1 MYWSERHFHTGL
13 TFQTKNPY
21 PCINSIWIHSNI
33 YHTWF
38 LILMHMSVSFPNS
51 LCKQQDEEQYVFHVN
66 EHPPKAA
73 LNDNLKLAPDAD
85 KPIELSNPSS
95 TADVFTDKSLKSTP
109 YYTITRA
116 IWQTHRII
124 KQQVKKTEKQHWGC
138 SFNFIFSL

>member
-1 MYWSERHFHTGL
+1 
-13 TFQTKNPY
+13 
-21 PCINSIWIHSNI
+21 
-33 YHTWF
+33 
-38 LILMHMSVSFPNS
+38 MHMSVSFPNN
-51 LCKQQDEEQYVFHVN
+51 EEQYVPAKRKTWNFHVN

-73 LNDNLKLAPDAD
+73 LNGNLKLAADAD

-116 IWQTHRII
+116 IWQMHKII